1 MSGIDDKDAFGTDRT
16 GTNPAGK
23 DSARTGADPAVVPVI
38 LNPTARRGAVLKCID
53 PLVHAFAAHG
63 LEARLVRSTSEEHAK
78 ELAAEFAAAGAEVVG
93 ALGGDGMA
101 RSVAAGLVDTD
112 TALGVI
118 AGGRGNDLA
127 GRLGIPKGIEEAVA
141 VIVNGRD
148 RVIDVVDLDGL
159 ISLGNVCLGL
169 DSAVQ
174 RYANSTR
181 IVRGHWVYLYGI
193 LRAILP
199 PRSIDL
205 ELTVDG
211 QRLDFRG
218 LTAGFA
224 NSGRYGGGLKLSPE
238 AAIDDGLIDVVL
250 LGEAWLPKLAVEL
263 VAFMSGKHDHHPSIH
278 LSRAREIRID
288 TPVGAAPVEIVADGD
303 AVAQTPATVTIRPS
317 SLRVRVPRTS

>member
-1 MSGIDDKDAFGTDRT
+1 VSGIEDKGAFGTDSADR
-16 GTNPAGK
+16 G
-23 DSARTGADPAVVPVI
+23 SARPVADPAVVPVI

-53 PLVHAFAAHG
+53 PPRPRLRRTRPRGAAREKHERG
-63 LEARLVRSTSEEHAK
+63 TCEGTRRSIRRRGRE
-78 ELAAEFAAAGAEVVG
+78 GVG

-101 RSVAAGLVDTD
+101 RTVAAGLVDTD

-118 AGGRGNDLA
+118 AGGRGNDLI
-127 GRLGIPKGIEEAVA
+127 GKLGIPKRVEEAVA
-141 VIVNGRD
+141 TIADGRD
-148 RVIDVVDLDGL
+148 RVIDVLDLDGT

-169 DSAVQ
+169 DSTVQ
-174 RYANSTR
+174 RHANSTR
-181 IVRGHWVYLYGI
+181 VVRGHWVYLYGI

-224 NSGRYGGGLKLSPE
+224 NSGRYGGGLTLSPE

-263 VAFMSGKHDHHPSIH
+263 VAFMSGRHDRHPSIH

>member
-127 GRLGIPKGIEEAVA
+127 GRLGIPKGIDEAVA
-141 VIVNGRD
+141 VIVNGRE
-148 RVIDVVDLDGL
+148 RVIDVLDLNGT

-224 NSGRYGGGLKLSPE
+224 NSGRYGGRLKLSPE

-263 VAFMSGKHDHHPSIH
+263 VAFMSGRHDRHPNIH

-317 SLRVRVPRTS
+317 SLRVRAPRTS

>member
-1 MSGIDDKDAFGTDRT
+1 MSGIEDKGAFGTDSADR
-16 GTNPAGK
+16 G
-23 DSARTGADPAVVPVI
+23 SARPVADPAVVPVI
-38 LNPTARRGAVLKCID
+38 LNPTARRGAVLRRID

-78 ELAAEFAAAGAEVVG
+78 ELAAAFAAEGAKVVG

-101 RSVAAGLVDTD
+101 RTVAAGLVDTD

-118 AGGRGNDLA
+118 AGGRGNDLI
-127 GRLGIPKGIEEAVA
+127 GKLGIPKRVEEAVA
-141 VIVNGRD
+141 TIADGRD
-148 RVIDVVDLDGL
+148 RVIDVLDLDGT

-169 DSAVQ
+169 DSTVQ
-174 RYANSTR
+174 RHANSTR
-181 IVRGHWVYLYGI
+181 VVRGHWVYLYGI

-224 NSGRYGGGLKLSPE
+224 NSGRYGGGLTLSPE

-250 LGEAWLPKLAVEL
+250 LKEAWLPRLAVEL
-263 VAFMSGKHDHHPSIH
+263 VAFMSGKHGRHPNIH

-288 TPVGAAPVEIVADGD
+288 TPAGAPPVEIVADGD